1 LKVVPG
7 ALLRVSMRTATPK
20 YSKLVYTAP
29 KSGKSASPRSLTLA
43 ATLLYGGRDAESYA
57 LAKRFVDRGDHDGVF
72 HILLELRTPNGINL
86 TTKVARAER
95 T

>member
-1 LKVVPG
+1 LRDKETKVSLLKVVPG

-43 ATLLYGGRDAESYA
+43 AKLLYRARDAESFG
-57 LAKRFVDRGDHDGVF
+57 LAKT
-72 HILLELRTPNGINL
+72 LR
-86 TTKVARAER
+86 
-95 T
+95 

>member
-29 KSGKSASPRSLTLA
+29 KSGKSALPRSLTLA
-43 ATLLYGGRDAESYA
+43 ATLYDGRDAESYA

>member
-1 LKVVPG
+1 MKVVPG

-57 LAKRFVDRGDHDGVF
+57 LAKT
-72 HILLELRTPNGINL
+72 LSL
-86 TTKVARAER
+86 TEAT
-95 T
+95 TMGFSIFCSS

>member
-29 KSGKSASPRSLTLA
+29 KSGKSVSLA
-43 ATLLYGGRDAESYA
+43 ATPLYGGRDAESYG
-57 LAKRFVDRGDHDGVF
+57 LAKT
-72 HILLELRTPNGINL
+72 LR
-86 TTKVARAER
+86 
-95 T
+95 

>member
-29 KSGKSASPRSLTLA
+29 KSGKSASRSLTLA
-43 ATLLYGGRDAESYA
+43 ATLLYGGWDAESYA

>member
-43 ATLLYGGRDAESYA
+43 ATLLYGGRDAESYG
-57 LAKRFVDRGDHDGVF
+57 LAKT
-72 HILLELRTPNGINL
+72 LR
-86 TTKVARAER
+86 
-95 T
+95 